1 MTDTE
6 HLLSIAHDAVSLAG
20 HHFRE
25 RPSVVSMK
33 SDRDM
38 VTEIDLTIENEVRT
52 YLAEATPT
60 IGFLGEED
68 GRRGA
73 QGELMWA
80 LDPVDGTANFVHGLP
95 LCAVSLGLIRDQRQ
109 ILGVIDLPFLGERY
123 SAIDGK
129 PATKSTGTPTV
140 RETTDLAEAIIAVG
154 DYAVGEGAELKN
166 AQRIAITQALAGS
179 VQRIRMFGSAAI
191 DLAWVA
197 DGKLDACLMLSNN
210 PWDTTAGVVIA
221 RSAGARVTDLN
232 GAPHDVTAAATIA
245 AAPGI
250 ADELLSLISGSL
262 KSVKSVEAGR

>member
-1 MTDTE
+1 MTDVE
-6 HLLSIAHDAVSLAG
+6 HLLSIAHIAVDRARR
-20 HHFRE
+20 HFRE

-33 SDRDM
+33 ADRDM
-38 VTEIDLTIENEVRT
+38 VTEIDRAIENEVRA

-73 QGELMWA
+73 QGEVLWA

-95 LCAVSLGLIRDQRQ
+95 LCAVSLGLIQDQRQ

-123 SAIDGK
+123 AAVDGG
-129 PATKSTGTPTV
+129 PTTKHDGRPTV
-140 RETTDLAEAIIAVG
+140 RETMHLSEAIVAIG
-154 DYAVGEGAELKN
+154 DYAVGDGADRKN

-179 VQRIRMFGSAAI
+179 VQRIRMLGSAAI

-210 PWDTTAGVVIA
+210 AWDTTAGVVIA
-221 RSAGARVTDLN
+221 RSAGARVTDIE
-232 GAPHDVTAAATIA
+232 GTPHDVAAATTMA
-245 AAPGI
+245 ATPGI
-250 ADELLSLISGSL
+250 ADELVTLVSEAL
-262 KSVKSVEAGR
+262 KYFD